1 MGHGQSTGV
10 KSTRHSPIS
19 YIVLRNKYIQAKIY
33 YEKENVK
40 SGSRLQT

>member
-10 KSTRHSPIS
+10 KSTRHWPNSN
-19 YIVLRNKYIQAKIY
+19 IVLRNKYIHTKIH